1 MTPEDAL
8 GLRPLPEEG
17 GLFAQAWRSAEVSSI
32 YYLLRKP
39 DFSAL
44 HRLAHL
50 EIYAFHAGSPLRM
63 LLLHPDGTVTTPVL
77 GLDFAAGQRPQLTVP
92 AGVWQGSAPDGDWSL
107 VSTVVVPPYTDDIV
121 TFGRADDL
129 VAAYP
134 DHAEPIRGLTRS
146 PRKWTR

>member
-1 MTPEDAL
+1 VTPEDAL
-8 GLRPLPEEG
+8 GLAPLPEEG
-17 GLFAQAWRSAEVSSI
+17 GMWAQVWRSDEVSSI
-32 YYLLRKP
+32 YYLLRRP

-44 HRLAHL
+44 HRLEHL
-50 EIYAFHAGSPLRM
+50 EIYAFHAGAPLNM

-77 GLDFAAGQRPQLTVP
+77 GLDLASGHRPQLIVP

-129 VAAYP
+129 AREYP
-134 DHAEPIRGLTRS
+134 DHVEPIRRLTRS
-146 PRKWTR
+146 SRKWTR